1 MAGLFRRQSTDG
13 NRFVLDSHGALY
25 TCILRSSLCSSAMV
39 PWPEFARSSEQRRG
53 KGPCPQLGPRPV
65 PGEAVWP
72 QPLPIELLSTYVHFY
87 QLLPFSPAELRPGPR
102 WGSLQRSPRLH
113 SWCGGAGSP
122 NSPSPAFG
130 HLGWRSLGPQ
140 RSPRLPSW
148 CGGAGCPNNPIPLHS
163 VLWASPLAQNRR
175 LAAPSQHDGLDPPA
189 ALSSTQSRRIDQPKR
204 IRNELV
210 MHRGSVHRQFN

>member
-1 MAGLFRRQSTDG
+1 MAGLFPRQSRDG

-39 PWPEFARSSEQRRG
+39 PWPEFAKSSEQRRG

-72 QPLPIELLSTYVHFY
+72 QPLPIELLSIYVHFY

-102 WGSLQRSPRLH
+102 WGSLQRSPRL
-113 SWCGGAGSP
+113 
-122 NSPSPAFG
+122 
-130 HLGWRSLGPQ
+130 
-140 RSPRLPSW
+140 PSW

-163 VLWASPLAQNRR
+163 ALWASPLAQNRR

-189 ALSSTQSRRIDQPKR
+189 ALSSTQSRRIDQPNR
-204 IRNELV
+204 IRTELV